1 MGILINCGSYIY
13 SCSYSYWNILRI
25 AIGHSM
31 INYIKNIKIID
42 DNNYDKTLKNIK
54 CEIENSFDKNQIE
67 KLNTIDNI
75 ILLLNVCSKYNDLL
89 SYLNL
94 EGIFILLNNNGIYI
108 SKDSLL
114 IEKSINKIISYINN
128 INYKKD
134 INKINLIFNHSVIS
148 NNQVYIQ

>member
-1 MGILINCGSYIY
+1 
-13 SCSYSYWNILRI
+13 
-25 AIGHSM
+25 M

-94 EGIFILLNNNGIYI
+94 EGIFILLNNNDNNGIYI